1 MARTRARPSPRA
13 SARPRPS
20 PSPYRGS
27 HSGYND
33 YVIMM

>member
-27 HSGYND
+27 YSGYND